1 MLRLF
6 HKLVFLPLLVGLLPL
21 SSLLGQESYT
31 LRILPLDVDSTTLDR
46 VIDWPKARTS
56 YPDSAAVRRTLGET
70 LDQLRGRGYYE
81 ASVDS
86 LQWLGRQAVA
96 LLHRGPA
103 YRWRELRADTTLPEA
118 WLSRAGFRP
127 RLFRDRPLD
136 YAAWERVQQ
145 ALVQE
150 AASRGY
156 PLARVRLDSITWLA
170 PGELRAVVTADR
182 GPLIR
187 IGAIYYPETAR
198 ISSRFLTN
206 YLGLRE
212 GARYDES
219 LLRNLGNRLQELPF
233 LRLRGEPTIR
243 FRDNLAF
250 VDLPVDRRPAS
261 RFDFIVGVLP
271 NSDQTGRLLLTGDF
285 SGELYNG
292 FGQGE
297 YLAANFEQL
306 RPQTQELEVDVSWPF
321 LFDLPFGIKAAA
333 DLYRRDTQF
342 IDLGWRLG
350 ATYRWEGGNEAEV
363 YWRNQQTNL
372 LGFDSARVART
383 GRLPDTL
390 DVTRRAF
397 GVALYRNQLDY
408 RFNPRSGWALTLDAS
423 AGTRRLRRNNQL
435 LAVPGVEA
443 LYDSLETRSAQY
455 RLELRGEYFFPLF
468 EQAAL
473 RLALDAGALFGAQ
486 QPLVNEQY
494 RLGGARRLRGFD
506 EQSVFASRFAILSLE
521 YRLLLSRN
529 SYLYGFG
536 DWAALDTDTRNT
548 EDGAD
553 RFDFPLGIGAGISFE
568 TRAGVFGLSLAVGRQ
583 RAQPLDFGSPK
594 VHLGYLSL
602 F

>member
-1 MLRLF
+1 MTPSRYI
-6 HKLVFLPLLVGLLPL
+6 VGLLLLASALPVL
-21 SSLLGQESYT
+21 SAQAEYR
-31 LRILPLDVDSTTLDR
+31 LRLLPLDTDSTRLSR
-46 VIDWPKARTS
+46 GIDWPKTKA
-56 YPDSAAVRRTLGET
+56 YGDSAAVRRALLAVVTE
-70 LDQLRGRGYYE
+70 LRESGYYE

-86 LQWLGRQAVA
+86 LQWIGPQAIA

-103 YRWRELRADTTLPEA
+103 YRWSELRADTSLPAA
-118 WLSRAGFRP
+118 WLARAGFRP

-136 YAAWERVQQ
+136 YAAWAGVQK
-145 ALVQE
+145 ALVGE
-150 AASRGY
+150 AARNGY
-156 PLARVRLDSITWLA
+156 PLAQVRLDSIAWSA

-187 IGAIYYPETAR
+187 LGQIDFPETAR
-198 ISSRFLTN
+198 ISSRFLSN
-206 YLGLRE
+206 YLGLRVGDPYNE
-212 GARYDES
+212 T

-233 LRLRGEPTIR
+233 LRLRGEPTVR
-243 FRDNLAF
+243 FRDGLAF
-250 VDLPVDRRPAS
+250 VELPVDRRPAS

-306 RPQTQELEVDVSWPF
+306 RPQTQELEIDVAWPF
-321 LFDLPFGIKAAA
+321 LFDLPFGIKGSA

-350 ATYRWEGGNEAEV
+350 ATYRWEGGNEAEL

-372 LGFDSARVART
+372 LGFDSARVARS
-383 GRLPDTL
+383 GQLPDTL
-390 DVTRRAF
+390 DVTRRSF
-397 GVALYRNQLDY
+397 GVALHRSRLDY

-423 AGTRRLRRNNQL
+423 AGTRRVRRNNQL
-435 LAVPGVEA
+435 LAIPGAAA
-443 LYDSLETRSAQY
+443 LYDSLDERSGQF
-455 RLELRGEYFFPLF
+455 RLEMEVAYFLPLF
-468 EQAAL
+468 ERATL
-473 RLALDAGALFGAQ
+473 RGAVVSGALFGSQ
-486 QPLVNEQY
+486 RLLVNEQY
-494 RLGGARRLRGFD
+494 RLGGAQRLRGFD
-506 EQSVFASRFAILSLE
+506 EQSIFAGRFAIATLE

-529 SYLYGFG
+529 SYLYTFG
-536 DWAALDTDTRNT
+536 DLAWLDTGTRNT
-548 EDGAD
+548 GETAD
-553 RFDFPLGIGAGISFE
+553 RYDYPLGIGAGISFE

-583 RAQPLDFGSPK
+583 RRQPLDFGSPK